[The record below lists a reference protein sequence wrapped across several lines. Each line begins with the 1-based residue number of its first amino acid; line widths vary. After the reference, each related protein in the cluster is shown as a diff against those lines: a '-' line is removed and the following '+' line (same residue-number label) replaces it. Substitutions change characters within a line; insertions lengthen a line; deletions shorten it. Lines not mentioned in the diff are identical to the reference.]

1 MSDTH
6 LDQLCINTIRFL
18 AVDAVQKAN
27 SGHPGL
33 PMGAAAMAYTLWT
46 RHLRHNPRNPGW
58 PNRDRF
64 ILSAGHGSML
74 LYALLYLTGY
84 DVSLD
89 DLKQFRQW
97 GSKTPGHPESHLTPG
112 VEVTTGPLGQGFANG
127 VGMAI
132 AQRVLAERFNTPEHT
147 LIDHF
152 IYALVSDGD
161 LQEGVSAEAA
171 SYAGTQRLGRLI
183 YLYDDNGISIEGET
197 DVTFREDVGARFRA
211 YGWQV
216 IGPVDGNDVE
226 AVDAAIHEAQAD
238 LEHPSLIICT
248 TTIGYGSPN
257 KAGSHEVHGSPLGP
271 EEVKLTKQNLGWPLE
286 PEFYVPDQALA
297 HFRTALVR
305 GEQLEIAWHQAL
317 DAYSAAL
324 PEKAAELKRR
334 LLSNG
339 RGSLPPG
346 WDAAIPVFKPEDGP
360 IASRKAGGVV
370 LNAIFENLPDL
381 VGGSADLAPSTNTW
395 LKKSGRFGWDQ
406 GGQNLQF
413 GIREHA
419 MGALALGMAH
429 YGGVIPFTATFLTF
443 SDYMRP
449 PIRLAALAGQRVI
462 FVFTHDSIGV
472 GEDGPTHQPVEHLM
486 ALRTIPG
493 LYVFRP
499 ADANEVAVCWRLAVQ
514 RREGPSAIVLTRQNL
529 PTLDRTIFA
538 SAQGVAHGGYVLRD
552 PAGKPDLILIGTG
565 SEVHLAIQAAD
576 VLAAEGIGARVVSL
590 PCFELFDAQPQAY
603 RDAVLPPDGPA
614 RLAVEA
620 GVTLGWHKYLGGH
633 GDVIG
638 LDRFGASAPASIV
651 MKELGF
657 SVENVV
663 ARARALLGR

>member
-27 SGHPGL
+27 SGHPGM

-46 RHLRHNPRNPGW
+46 RHLRHNPRNPDW

-226 AVDAAIHEAQAD
+226 AVDAAIREAQAD

-257 KAGSHEVHGSPLGP
+257 MAGSHEVHGSPLGP

-286 PEFYVPDQALA
+286 PDFYVPDQALA

-317 DAYSAAL
+317 DAYSAAM
-324 PEKAAELKRR
+324 PEKAAEFKRR
-334 LLSNG
+334 TMSNG
-339 RGSLPPG
+339 NGNLPPR
-346 WDAAIPVFKPEDGP
+346 WDAAIPVFKPEDGA

-499 ADANEVAVCWRLAVQ
+499 ADANEVAECWRLAVQ

-538 SAQGVAHGGYVLRD
+538 PAQGVAHGGYVLRD
-552 PAGKPDLILIGTG
+552 PAGEPDLILIGTG
-565 SEVHLAIQAAD
+565 SEVHLAIRAAD

-603 RDAVLPPDGPA
+603 RDAVLPPDGRP
-614 RLAVEA
+614 RLAIEA
-620 GVTLGWHKYLGGH
+620 GVTLGWHKYLGGC

-638 LDRFGASAPASIV
+638 LDRFGASAPAGVV

-657 SVENVV
+657 SVENVA